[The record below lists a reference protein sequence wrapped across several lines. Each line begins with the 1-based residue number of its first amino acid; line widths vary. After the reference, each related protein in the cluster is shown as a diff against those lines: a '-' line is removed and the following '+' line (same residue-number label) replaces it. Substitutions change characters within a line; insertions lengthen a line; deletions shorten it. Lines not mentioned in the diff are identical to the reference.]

1 MNSWNPYNTLNLQ
14 KLESTE
20 LFQGAHKKL
29 RENKWYKPLLD
40 FAEETTKIN
49 RVYLVSGIGSLLA
62 LTLLFEYGT
71 SLISGCVGFL
81 YPGYK
86 TLEELEK
93 AESGLGRKWLM
104 YWFLHAA
111 LNFCEIF
118 FFFLYWIP
126 GYWIIKC
133 LFLFWCYA
141 PLQRNGADII
151 YNYVI
156 QPFFQKNHEVI
167 DNAINQVVRTAHTIY
182 TDSDGHTTSDAHLHQ
197 N

>member
-14 KLESTE
+14 KLETSE

-29 RENKWYKPLLD
+29 RENRWYKPLLD

-62 LTLLFEYGT
+62 LTLLFEY
-71 SLISGCVGFL
+71 
-81 YPGYK
+81 
-86 TLEELEK
+86 EELEK

-126 GYWIIKC
+126 GYWIIK
-133 LFLFWCYA
+133 
-141 PLQRNGADII
+141 
-151 YNYVI
+151 
-156 QPFFQKNHEVI
+156 KNHEVI

-182 TDSDGHTTSDAHLHQ
+182 TDSDGHTDSDAHLHQ